1 MGSFTNAG
9 ILFLSRKGRG
19 MKETERQEEWGTGEV
34 KPREAASSKVT
45 GITEQDLETYVK
57 RLLQLLGRPD
67 RAFKDHMIRML
78 LKDPVVALEVYNAI
92 NNTDYDNPNDL
103 QITTLENA
111 IYIGMKNDV
120 SFIIDGRLALYE
132 HQSTYNPN
140 MPLRDLF
147 YVACIFSAL
156 VYDKNIYGSKKIHLP
171 SPQFVV
177 FYNGIEDLPE
187 KSVMRLSDAYEH
199 VDDPEDVALELKVQV
214 ININYGK
221 NASLME
227 KSPTLAQYAIFVD
240 TVRKYEKDYEHME
253 AVELAISECIEKGV
267 LADFL
272 RKNKAEVVRMC
283 LFEYDQEK
291 HLRME
296 REDAYEDGFEDG
308 EQRGM
313 RILNQL
319 TQFLLN
325 DNRMEDLSRST
336 RDADYREQLLKEY
349 NLI

>member
-1 MGSFTNAG
+1 
-9 ILFLSRKGRG
+9 
-19 MKETERQEEWGTGEV
+19 MKETERQEKWGTGEV
-34 KPREAASSKVT
+34 KTREAASSSKVT
-45 GITEQDLETYVK
+45 GIKEQDLETYVK

-92 NNTDYDNPNDL
+92 NGTDYDNSDDL

-111 IYIGMKNDV
+111 VYIGMKNDV

-147 YVACIFSAL
+147 YIACIFSAL

-199 VDDPEDVALELKVQV
+199 VEDPDDIALDLKVQV

-227 KSPTLAQYAIFVD
+227 KSPTLAQYAIFVN
-240 TVRKYEKDYEHME
+240 TVRKYEKDHEHME

-272 RKNKAEVVRMC
+272 RKNKAEVLRMC

-291 HLRME
+291 HLK
-296 REDAYEDGFEDG
+296 DTYEDGFEDG
-308 EQRGM
+308 EARGIEIGEKRGM
-313 RILNQL
+313 EIGEKRGSELATQLANRL
-319 TQFLLN
+319 TQALLT
-325 DNRMEDLSRST
+325 DDRIDDLSRST
-336 RDADYREQLLKEY
+336 KDADYRERLLKEY
-349 NLI
+349 KLI

>member
-1 MGSFTNAG
+1 
-9 ILFLSRKGRG
+9 
-19 MKETERQEEWGTGEV
+19 MKETEKRQERNKEV
-34 KPREAASSKVT
+34 VGSKMA
-45 GITEQDLETYVK
+45 GITEQELENHVK

-78 LKDPVVALEVYNAI
+78 LKDPAVALEVYNAI
-92 NNTDYDNPNDL
+92 NNTDYDDPNDL

-111 IYIGMKNDV
+111 VYISMKNDV

-147 YVACIFSAL
+147 YIACIFSAL

-187 KSVMRLSDAYEH
+187 RSIMRLSDAYEY
-199 VDDPEDVALELKVQV
+199 VGDAEDIALELKVEV

-221 NASLME
+221 NASLMK

-240 TVRKYEKDYEHME
+240 TVRKYEKDHERTD
-253 AVELAISECIEKGV
+253 AVELAIDECIEKGV
-267 LADFL
+267 LVDFL
-272 RKNKAEVVRMC
+272 RKNRAEVLMLC

-291 HLRME
+291 HLR
-296 REDAYEDGFEDG
+296 DTYENGFEDG
-308 EQRGM
+308 EAQGEKRGIEIGET
-313 RILNQL
+313 RLNQL
-319 TQFLLN
+319 YQLLLA
-325 DNRMEDLSRST
+325 DDRMGDLTRSVK
-336 RDADYREQLLKEY
+336 DIDYREQLLKEY
-349 NLI
+349 HLM

>member
-1 MGSFTNAG
+1 
-9 ILFLSRKGRG
+9 
-19 MKETERQEEWGTGEV
+19 MKETERQGKWGTGEA
-34 KPREAASSKVT
+34 KTGETLGSSRVT

-92 NNTDYDNPNDL
+92 NNTEYNNPDDL

-120 SFIIDGRLALYE
+120 SFIIDGSLALYE

-187 KSVMRLSDAYEH
+187 RSVMRLSDAYEH
-199 VDDPEDVALELKVQV
+199 VEDPEDIALDLKVQV

-221 NASLME
+221 NQSLME

-272 RKNKAEVVRMC
+272 KKNKAEVLRMC

-291 HLRME
+291 HLR
-296 REDAYEDGFEDG
+296 DTYEEGVEDG
-308 EQRGM
+308 EKIGEKRMARLSAKLAEQ
-313 RILNQL
+313 
-319 TQFLLN
+319 
-325 DNRMEDLSRST
+325 NRMEDLIRATSDTS
-336 RDADYREQLLKEY
+336 YREALYLELQ
-349 NLI
+349 ID

>member
-1 MGSFTNAG
+1 
-9 ILFLSRKGRG
+9 
-19 MKETERQEEWGTGEV
+19 MKETKERQGKWGTGEV
-34 KPREAASSKVT
+34 KTRESASSKVN
-45 GITEQDLETYVK
+45 GITERDLETYVK

-92 NNTDYDNPNDL
+92 NGTNYDNPDDL

-187 KSVMRLSDAYEH
+187 QSVMRLSDAYEN
-199 VDDPEDVALELKVQV
+199 VEDPEDVALELKVQV

-221 NASLME
+221 NQSLME

-253 AVELAISECIEKGV
+253 AVELAINECIEQGV

-272 RKNKAEVVRMC
+272 RKNKAEVLRMC

-291 HLRME
+291 HLK
-296 REDAYEDGFEDG
+296 DTYEEGVEDG
-308 EQRGM
+308 EKIGEARVKA
-313 RILNQL
+313 IKQL
-319 TQFLLN
+319 AQQLLAE
-325 DNRMEDLSRST
+325 NRMEELDRGL
-336 RDADYREQLLKEY
+336 ADEAYCEQLLKEY
-349 NLI
+349 KLI

>member
-1 MGSFTNAG
+1 
-9 ILFLSRKGRG
+9 
-19 MKETERQEEWGTGEV
+19 MKETERQEKWGTGEI
-34 KPREAASSKVT
+34 KTREATSSSKVT

-92 NNTDYDNPNDL
+92 NNTDYDDPNDL

-147 YVACIFSAL
+147 YIACIYSAL
-156 VYDKNIYGSKKIHLP
+156 VYDKNIYGSRKIHLP

-187 KSVMRLSDAYEH
+187 RSVMRLSDAYEH
-199 VDDPEDVALELKVQV
+199 MDDPEDIALDLKVQV

-272 RKNKAEVVRMC
+272 KKNKAEVLRMC

-291 HLRME
+291 HLKDTYE
-296 REDAYEDGFEDG
+296 EGVEDGIEIG
-308 EQRGM
+308 EAHGEKRGIEIGEKRGM
-313 RILNQL
+313 DILNRL
-319 TQFLLN
+319 TQSLLN
-325 DNRMEDLSRST
+325 DNRIADLSRST
-336 RDADYREQLLKEY
+336 KDADYREQLLKEY
-349 NLI
+349 KLI

>member
-1 MGSFTNAG
+1 
-9 ILFLSRKGRG
+9 
-19 MKETERQEEWGTGEV
+19 MKERQERN
-34 KPREAASSKVT
+34 KEAVGSKMA
-45 GITEQDLETYVK
+45 GITEQELENHVK

-78 LKDPVVALEVYNAI
+78 LKDPAVALEVYNAI
-92 NNTDYDNPNDL
+92 NNTDYDDPNDL

-111 IYIGMKNDV
+111 VYISMKNDV

-147 YVACIFSAL
+147 YIACIFSAL

-187 KSVMRLSDAYEH
+187 RFIMRLSDAYEH
-199 VDDPEDVALELKVQV
+199 VGDADDISLELKVEV

-240 TVRKYEKDYEHME
+240 MVRKYEKDHERTD
-253 AVELAISECIEKGV
+253 AVELAIDECIEKGV

-272 RKNKAEVVRMC
+272 RKNRAEVLMLC

-291 HLRME
+291 HLR
-296 REDAYEDGFEDG
+296 DTYEEGVEDG
-308 EQRGM
+308 EKRGM
-313 RILNQL
+313 ELGVTQGIEIGENRLNHL
-319 TQFLLN
+319 TQRLLA
-325 DNRMEDLSRST
+325 DDRIDDLSRST
-336 RDADYREQLLKEY
+336 KDREYRQKLLQEYQLL
-349 NLI
+349 

>member
-1 MGSFTNAG
+1 
-9 ILFLSRKGRG
+9 
-19 MKETERQEEWGTGEV
+19 MKETEERQEKWGIGET
-34 KPREAASSKVT
+34 KARESASSSKVT

-67 RAFKDHMIRML
+67 RAFKDHMIRKL
-78 LKDPVVALEVYNAI
+78 LNDPVVALEVYNAI
-92 NNTDYDNPNDL
+92 NNTDYDDPNDL

-156 VYDKNIYGSKKIHLP
+156 VYDKSIYGSKKIHLP

-187 KSVMRLSDAYEH
+187 RSVMRLSDAYEH
-199 VDDPEDVALELKVQV
+199 VEDPEDIALDLKVQI

-221 NASLME
+221 NQSLME

-272 RKNKAEVVRMC
+272 RKNKAEVLRMC

-308 EQRGM
+308 EVRGIEIGEAQGEKRGIEIGEKRM
-313 RILNQL
+313 AC
-319 TQFLLN
+319 LLEKLAEQ
-325 DNRMEDLSRST
+325 NRMEDIMQAT
-336 RDADYREQLLKEY
+336 KDATYREKLYQELQIE
-349 NLI
+349 

>member
-1 MGSFTNAG
+1 
-9 ILFLSRKGRG
+9 
-19 MKETERQEEWGTGEV
+19 MKETERQEN
-34 KPREAASSKVT
+34 KVV

-67 RAFKDHMIRML
+67 RAFKDHMIRKL

-92 NNTDYDNPNDL
+92 NGTDYDNPDDL

-111 IYIGMKNDV
+111 VYIGMKNDV

-147 YVACIFSAL
+147 YIACIFSAL
-156 VYDKNIYGSKKIHLP
+156 VYDKNIYSSKKIHLP

-177 FYNGIEDLPE
+177 FYNGMEDLPE
-187 KSVMRLSDAYEH
+187 RTVMRLSDAYEH
-199 VDDPEDVALELKVQV
+199 VDDPEDIALDLKVQV

-240 TVRKYEKDYEHME
+240 AVRKYEKDYEHME
-253 AVELAISECIEKGV
+253 AVELAISECIEQGV
-267 LADFL
+267 LVDFL
-272 RKNKAEVVRMC
+272 RKNKAEVLRMC

-291 HLRME
+291 HLKDTYE
-296 REDAYEDGFEDG
+296 EGVEDGIEIGKAQG
-308 EQRGM
+308 EKRGM
-313 RILNQL
+313 DCIRQL
-319 TQFLLN
+319 TQRLLA
-325 DNRMEDLSRST
+325 DNRMEDLNRSM
-336 RDADYREQLLKEY
+336 ADEDFCEHLLKEY
-349 NLI
+349 NL